1 METFLEWLNQRDPEY
16 LFESAFAE
24 QNSELIEET
33 FGRRMGGRP
42 IIAPR
47 VNRPIIA
54 RRPIFAPKRSK
65 QSYAPVN
72 RGYTQGGTRIP
83 NMDPVTGRIIP
94 DDVSPSTVDQAD
106 NRREPQQLDISALL
120 GSNISV
126 QQKQNRIK
134 QFIKDDL
141 KGDLMNADQDEI
153 ADIVSAI
160 SNGVLD
166 DDIIPYQ
173 LASEL
178 MNTVSMPS
186 VREELEKL
194 ANRNKEFIPTRLK
207 NIPSQD
213 EIERMAQIPQQ
224 LQSQSTINRTKEP
237 NKQFPP
243 R

>member
-42 IIAPR
+42 LFAPR
-47 VNRPIIA
+47 PSRQVVT
-54 RRPIFAPKRSK
+54 RR

-72 RGYTQGGTRIP
+72 RGYTQGYTSGNTQANRTIP
-83 NMDPVTGRIIP
+83 NMDPVTGKVLP

-120 GSNISV
+120 NSNIPV

-141 KGDLMNADQDEI
+141 QGDLRNANQD
-153 ADIVSAI
+153 DIDSIVFAI
-160 SNGVLD
+160 SDGILD
-166 DDIIPYQ
+166 DDIIPYDV
-173 LASEL
+173 ASDL
-178 MNTVSMPS
+178 KNTANKFR

-194 ANRNKEFIPTRLK
+194 TKTPLQR
-207 NIPSQD
+207 
-213 EIERMAQIPQQ
+213 Q
-224 LQSQSTINRTKEP
+224 LGKLINRADAAT
-237 NKQFPP
+237 KQFPP

>member
-33 FGRRMGGRP
+33 FGRRMGRRP
-42 IIAPR
+42 LFAPR
-47 VNRPIIA
+47 PSRQVVT
-54 RRPIFAPKRSK
+54 RR

-72 RGYTQGGTRIP
+72 RGYTQGYTSGNTQANRTIP
-83 NMDPVTGRIIP
+83 NMDPVTGKVLP

>member
-120 GSNISV
+120 GSNISNIE
-126 QQKQNRIK
+126 KQNRIK
-134 QFIKDDL
+134 KFIADDL
-141 KGDLMNADQDEI
+141 QGDLMNADQD
-153 ADIVSAI
+153 DIDSIVFAI
-160 SNGVLD
+160 SDGILD
-166 DDIIPYQ
+166 DDIIPSQ
-173 LASEL
+173 VALEL
-178 MNTVSMPS
+178 KNTANKFR

-194 ANRNKEFIPTRLK
+194 TKTPHQR
-207 NIPSQD
+207 
-213 EIERMAQIPQQ
+213 Q
-224 LQSQSTINRTKEP
+224 LDKLIKRADAAT
-237 NKQFPP
+237 KQFPP